1 FHVTGVQTCALP
13 IFGIDEEMMQQ
24 ARDIRDAVGPHETLF
39 VVDAMIGQD
48 AARVAEAFRDGVGFT
63 GVVLSKLDGDARGG
77 AALSITGVTERPIL
91 FASTGESLDD
101 FERFHPDRMAG
112 RILDMGDV
120 MTLIEQ
126 AEKAFDQK
134 EAEKTAAKL
143 ASGEDFTLDDFLNQ
157 MQQLKNMGSIK
168 KMLGMLPNMG
178 QYREALD
185 NFDESEIGRIEAII
199 RSMTPEERNDP
210 KIINGSR
217 RNRIARG
224 SGTTVQHVNGLP
236 ERSKQARL
244 MRRTMGRGMSGGGG
258 GMPGM
263 PGGPG
268 MGMGKKSRGRQ
279 APQRPQVKKS
289 KSKNP
294 AKAAREQAE
303 AAKRAAEGGGQ

>member
-1 FHVTGVQTCALP
+1 
-13 IFGIDEEMMQQ
+13 M
-24 ARDIRDAVGPHETLF
+24 
-39 VVDAMIGQD
+39 
-48 AARVAEAFRDGVGFT
+48 
-63 GVVLSKLDGDARGG
+63 
-77 AALSITGVTERPIL
+77 
-91 FASTGESLDD
+91 AS
-101 FERFHPDRMAG
+101 

-120 MTLIEQ
+120 LTLIEQ

-134 EAEKTAAKL
+134 EAEKAAKKL

-217 RNRIARG
+217 RNRIAKG
-224 SGTTVQHVNGLP
+224 SGTTVQQINQLL
-236 ERSKQARL
+236 ERFKQAQQ
-244 MRRTMGRGMSGGGG
+244 MMRTMGRGMAGG

-268 MGMGKKSRGRQ
+268 MGMGKKSRGKQ
-279 APQRPQVKKS
+279 APQRPQGKKS

-303 AAKRAAEGGGQ
+303 AAKRAAEGGGQGGSAFGGGAAQGGQPDLSDFDPSQLPPEMQKLLGGK

>member
-1 FHVTGVQTCALP
+1 
-13 IFGIDEEMMQQ
+13 
-24 ARDIRDAVGPHETLF
+24 
-39 VVDAMIGQD
+39 
-48 AARVAEAFRDGVGFT
+48 
-63 GVVLSKLDGDARGG
+63 
-77 AALSITGVTERPIL
+77 
-91 FASTGESLDD
+91 
-101 FERFHPDRMAG
+101 
-112 RILDMGDV
+112 MGDV

-126 AEKAFDQK
+126 AEKAFDQG
-134 EAEKTAAKL
+134 EAEKAAAKL

-224 SGTTVQHVNGLP
+224 SGTTVQQINQLL
-236 ERSKQARL
+236 ERFKQAQQ
-244 MRRTMGRGMSGGGG
+244 MMRTMGRGMSGGGG

-279 APQRPQVKKS
+279 APQRPQGKKS

-303 AAKRAAEGGGQ
+303 AAKRAAEGGGKGGSAFGGGAKQGGQPDLSDFDPSQLPPEMQKLLGGK

>member
-1 FHVTGVQTCALP
+1 
-13 IFGIDEEMMQQ
+13 
-24 ARDIRDAVGPHETLF
+24 
-39 VVDAMIGQD
+39 
-48 AARVAEAFRDGVGFT
+48 
-63 GVVLSKLDGDARGG
+63 
-77 AALSITGVTERPIL
+77 
-91 FASTGESLDD
+91 
-101 FERFHPDRMAG
+101 MAN

-120 MTLIEQ
+120 LTLIEQ
-126 AEKAFDQK
+126 AEKAFDQE
-134 EAEKTAAKL
+134 EAEKAAAKL

-185 NFDESEIGRIEAII
+185 NFDEGEIGRIEAII
-199 RSMTPEERNDP
+199 RSMTPEERNNP

-224 SGTTVQHVNGLP
+224 SGTTVQQINQLL
-236 ERSKQARL
+236 ERFKQAQQ
-244 MRRTMGRGMSGGGG
+244 MMKTMGRGMAGG

-279 APQRPQVKKS
+279 APQKKVKKS

-303 AAKRAAEGGGQ
+303 AARRAAEGGAGTGGSAFGAGASQGGQPDVSDFDPSQLPPEMQKLLGGK